1 VRGNRTPTLLRSA
14 RVEALIMIT
23 LLELGNGVPS
33 VLCRGSARMSHAQ
46 LMCGGRVLSLLHGFR
61 SRYSFDTS
69 RHGEAL
75 LRGGVVRLLLNA
87 TVRHPQLLG
96 TTKVKIWLL
105 STALKPAPLLR
116 GGGIC
121 NSVACRWHGCNR

>member
-1 VRGNRTPTLLRSA
+1 
-14 RVEALIMIT
+14 
-23 LLELGNGVPS
+23 
-33 VLCRGSARMSHAQ
+33 
-46 LMCGGRVLSLLHGFR
+46 VLSWLHGFH
-61 SRYSFDTS
+61 SRYSLRTG

-75 LRGGVVRLLLNA
+75 LRGGIVRLLLNA

-105 STALKPAPLLR
+105 STALMPAPLLR

-121 NSVACRWHGCNR
+121 SSVACRLHGCNR